1 MKLYGECGQARNGET
16 AIAPVEQRHVGF
28 LDAGWKGFP
37 VDGKSVVHRDD
48 FDAPGF
54 EVVSVSD
61 PYADR
66 GASVLVRVF
75 LEARL
80 DAPTVRVTST
90 TGLARGRPHRALP
103 PADAR

>member
-1 MKLYGECGQARNGET
+1 MKIRLWGTEDECKRMAQLL
-16 AIAPVEQRHVGF
+16 I
-28 LDAGWKGFP
+28 
-37 VDGKSVVHRDD
+37 
-48 FDAPGF
+48 DAPGF

-90 TGLARGRPHRALP
+90 TGPLAAALTGRSRRQMPGEAQARCRAS
-103 PADAR
+103 RSGTG